1 MQNRRS
7 EDLEQP
13 STAQVAQAK
22 SGQVQAM
29 QTVAIPPAKQ
39 VPISAGIRPPA
50 PDDVQIPPL
59 PQDQIPILQ
68 PRPQHPQSR
77 LRYDP
82 PAVGNAGVLHPAPVQ
97 ESKKAENPSM
107 PAQNPVS
114 KSTEQQAPVV
124 QDTPGASTYQ
134 PPPLNRNRSQEENVN
149 RAQSRNSTQA
159 SVGENPSTIYTIH
172 ENEPPKPAGPPPPP
186 PKIPLQNVQQSA
198 IIFSPVEYAASEAA
212 SPQLQSP
219 SGIPLPDS
227 KATSPAPSRNQ
238 SLLRQAVSSSSH
250 APQSAGITG
259 QDAVAVQS
267 SGRPLVIADS
277 DSEPKSDMLVKE
289 ESLKPVDTEAERE
302 PPATAVGV
310 RSPAVVPPAEDM
322 VVKAVEVTSVKP
334 AEVKAP
340 EVKAP
345 EVKAPEVK
353 APEVKAPEV
362 KLPEMKVPEV
372 ASAEDQGALVTGPEP
387 RAPEIMV
394 PILRVPE
401 VTVPEIKAPEINVPD
416 IRPDSE
422 VRPSVAKPSNAEE
435 EAKKLTPG
443 QLDHT
448 NAVELP
454 AMRFGEDDEPV
465 MKATSYP
472 GDEWVPRWDPE

>member
-1 MQNRRS
+1 M
-7 EDLEQP
+7 
-13 STAQVAQAK
+13 
-22 SGQVQAM
+22 
-29 QTVAIPPAKQ
+29 
-39 VPISAGIRPPA
+39 
-50 PDDVQIPPL
+50 
-59 PQDQIPILQ
+59 
-68 PRPQHPQSR
+68 
-77 LRYDP
+77 
-82 PAVGNAGVLHPAPVQ
+82 
-97 ESKKAENPSM
+97 AENPSM

-114 KSTEQQAPVV
+114 KSTEQQAPAV
-124 QDTPGASTYQ
+124 QDTPEASSYQ

-149 RAQSRNSTQA
+149 RGLSRNSTQA

-172 ENEPPKPAGPPPPP
+172 ENEPPKPTGPPPHP
-186 PKIPLQNVQQSA
+186 PKIPLQNVQSA
-198 IIFSPVEYAASEAA
+198 IIFSPVAYAASETA
-212 SPQLQSP
+212 SPQPQSP

-238 SLLRQAVSSSSH
+238 SLLRQAVSSSSY
-250 APQSAGITG
+250 APQPAVTG

-277 DSEPKSDMLVKE
+277 DSEPKSDMLVKA
-289 ESLKPVDTEAERE
+289 ESLKHVDAEAERE

-310 RSPAVVPPAEDM
+310 PSVTVVPAAEDT
-322 VVKAVEVTSVKP
+322 VKAVEVASSVKP
-334 AEVKAP
+334 AEVTAP
-340 EVKAP
+340 EI
-345 EVKAPEVK
+345 K

-362 KLPEMKVPEV
+362 KLPEIKVPEV
-372 ASAEDQGALVTGPEP
+372 TSAEDQGALVTGPETK
-387 RAPEIMV
+387 APEIMV

-416 IRPDSE
+416 IKPDTE

-443 QLDHT
+443 QSDHT